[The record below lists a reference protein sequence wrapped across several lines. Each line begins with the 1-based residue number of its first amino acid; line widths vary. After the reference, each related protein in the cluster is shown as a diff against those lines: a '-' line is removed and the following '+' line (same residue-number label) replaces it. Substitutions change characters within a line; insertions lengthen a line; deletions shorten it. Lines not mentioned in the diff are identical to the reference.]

1 MIVYSH
7 SFMAMFT
14 RFAMVIPGMES
25 RRGEKLAVETERIV
39 ENWEACLSNYR
50 SGAEL
55 QILNAMAH
63 ERELKI
69 SEPMARAL
77 DICAHYNSLT
87 FGLFDPAV
95 SDGGSRWTDVKR
107 DSEKQSIRFANTGLR
122 LDMGGIGKGIA
133 LEDVV
138 LFLKSEG
145 VTDAFLSF
153 GESSLAGIGKH
164 PHGDGWL
171 VGSEEGFLLR
181 DEFLS
186 VSGLQD
192 LPAAGKESSGAH
204 IFHPIKGELINST
217 RKVMVKCDSPVEA
230 EVLSTC
236 GYMADTEEF
245 KRLKNVFP
253 AAEWR
258 IDG

>member
-25 RRGEKLAVETERIV
+25 KRGDELAVETKRIV
-39 ENWEACLSNYR
+39 DNWEDCLSAFR
-50 SGAEL
+50 IGAEL
-55 QILNAMAH
+55 QIINALAH
-63 ERELKI
+63 NRELSI
-69 SEPMARAL
+69 SEPMVRVL
-77 DICAHYNSLT
+77 GICQFYHSQT
-87 FGLFDPAV
+87 KGLFDPAV
-95 SDGGSRWTDVKR
+95 NEAGGRWTDVIL
-107 DSEKQSIRFANTGLR
+107 DLDKQTIRFANSNLK

-138 LFLKSEG
+138 TLLRSKG
-145 VTDAFLSF
+145 VNDAFLSF

-171 VGSEEGFLLR
+171 VGSEDGFLLR

-186 VSGLQD
+186 VSGL
-192 LPAAGKESSGAH
+192 KELRTSREDPSRAH
-204 IFHPIKGELINST
+204 IYHPLKGEFIRSSV
-217 RKVMVKCDSPVEA
+217 RVMVKSDSPVEA

-236 GYMADTEEF
+236 GYMADADEF
-245 KRLKNVFP
+245 EQLKCVFP
-253 AAEWR
+253 AAEWS
-258 IDG
+258 ID